1 MQINM
6 HEAKSQLSKLVQAA
20 LDGEEVIIARNGAPV
35 VQITKFIPAKIKRK
49 PGAWEGTLWLADDW
63 DSTETNRMINDQLQR
78 SVLFPAEP
86 VAYAV
91 NEPQRPYKVTPK
103 KRAAMRGVK
112 RNP

>member
-35 VQITKFIPAKIKRK
+35 VQLVKHTPVKVKRK
-49 PGAWEGTLWLADDW
+49 PGAWEGKIWLADDW
-63 DSTETNRMINDQLQR
+63 DSPETNRKINAMMEN

-86 VAYAV
+86 EKHAT
-91 NEPQRPYKVTPK
+91 NEPRRPYKVTPK
-103 KRAAMRGVK
+103 KRTAKRGIK
-112 RNP
+112 RKP